1 MRRSLPLRCT
11 SQALRGAD
19 PSGETSASAP
29 AKNSSCPEIE
39 GLIEAKGRCNQCQY
53 GWALTDPCIVGRVED
68 GLDLVIYAY
77 ILFHAPQKR
86 LLLYIQQ
93 TKDNSSDSYFCY
105 TAGQAPLI
113 ALVPLVTSTMAD
125 KPDTMSKVPIPDHV
139 EDVDVDVESN
149 HDEIEITKSK
159 LNVSGTVQLTVGKT
173 VYIPT
178 PTSDPQGKRNSSKYI
193 PEETGH

>member
-1 MRRSLPLRCT
+1 
-11 SQALRGAD
+11 
-19 PSGETSASAP
+19 
-29 AKNSSCPEIE
+29 
-39 GLIEAKGRCNQCQY
+39 
-53 GWALTDPCIVGRVED
+53 VED